1 MFWYWRMACLSKVV
15 TPPTNPI
22 TKARKIEVYIE
33 TDDAIVCIKS
43 DNLYDLAMECFP
55 MFADIKGGM
64 GGHILSK
71 IPTNES
77 MCQLSFKT
85 TKGFNV
91 EYSPFIPEDK

>member
-1 MFWYWRMACLSKVV
+1 MSKVV

-22 TKARKIEVYIE
+22 TRARKIEVYIE
-33 TDDAIVCIKS
+33 TDAAIVCIKS

-91 EYSPFIPEDK
+91 EYSPFIPDDK

>member
-1 MFWYWRMACLSKVV
+1 MSKIV

-33 TDDAIVCIKS
+33 TDDAIVCIKG
-43 DNLYDLAMECFP
+43 DNLYDLAMECSIFT
-55 MFADIKGGM
+55 DVIGGM

-85 TKGFNV
+85 TKGINV

>member
-1 MFWYWRMACLSKVV
+1 MSKIV

-85 TKGFNV
+85 TKGFNI
-91 EYSPFIPEDK
+91 EYSPFIPDDK

>member
-1 MFWYWRMACLSKVV
+1 MSKIV
-15 TPPTNPI
+15 TSPTNPI

-33 TDDAIVCIKS
+33 TDDAIVCIKG

-55 MFADIKGGM
+55 MYADVIGGS

-71 IPTNES
+71 ISTNES

-85 TKGFNV
+85 TKGINV
-91 EYSPFIPEDK
+91 EYSTFIPEDK